1 MRLEEG
7 LLVLTEIESISDYK
21 SERETVTNFI
31 QLVFSLPVD

>member
-7 LLVLTEIESISDYK
+7 LLVLTEIESSSDYK

-31 QLVFSLPVD
+31 QLVSLLPVD